1 MKPEQEPKD
10 DVMTTEE
17 VAALL
22 RVKPVTVQRWT
33 AGRGLPAAKVGT
45 TTRYRKAAVLEWLAQ
60 YEQRKGQGNE

>member
-22 RVKPVTVQRWT
+22 RVNPITVQRWT
-33 AGRGLPAAKVGT
+33 TKRGLPAAKVGT
-45 TTRYRKAAVLEWLAQ
+45 TTRYRKAAVLEWLAEH
-60 YEQRKGQGNE
+60 EQRQGQGNE